1 MALLTPFHLAIPV
14 NNLEEA
20 KKFYEYKLECKPGRC
35 TNEWA
40 DYSFFGHQLV
50 LHEDINHKG
59 QKHFNEVDGKKVPIP
74 HFGVVLNWNI
84 FQIFSKKLIEKNID
98 FQIEPYLRFEGLPG
112 EQMTMFFYD
121 PSGNALEFK
130 SFKGIDQLFA
140 T

>member
-1 MALLTPFHLAIPV
+1 MALLTPFHLAVPV
-14 NNLEEA
+14 INLKEA
-20 KKFYEYKLECKPGRC
+20 KKFYEYKLECKPGRF
-35 TNEWA
+35 TEEWA

-84 FQIFSKKLIEKNID
+84 FQIFSKKLIEKKID

-130 SFKGIDQLFA
+130 SFKNIDQLFA